1 MIKTSPWRCSRGK
14 HKNARTTTPHNHMKS
29 HRNYLILA
37 ALLVATTSSYAIT
50 TFSTD
55 FDSSEGYVD
64 GPLDYTHQTA
74 APHFNE
80 AQFAGG
86 FYLPYGSSPN
96 FGTLRRNPTAV
107 GATAYYKIG
116 EGSAFTAGNTWSI
129 TLDFTFEGLPDV
141 TPSADAFIASV
152 GFSTSSTSNENS
164 IYAGIKRKVSGSNSA
179 NGLYQ
184 FFITGGG
191 DAEAIGGVSYTA
203 IGDDPRDDNDLTDNL
218 RIALSLTKSATR
230 GQFDAVAQ
238 LINLDT
244 STTVATITKTLTQS
258 NAYQADLFGYFKSS
272 SEKEDGN
279 FDLFNANAFSYRHQA
294 TAP

>member
-1 MIKTSPWRCSRGK
+1 
-14 HKNARTTTPHNHMKS
+14 MKS
-29 HRNYLILA
+29 HRNYLISA
-37 ALLVATTSSYAIT
+37 ALLVATTSSYATT

-64 GPLDYTHQTA
+64 GPLDQSNQTA
-74 APHFNE
+74 AAHFNE

-86 FYLPYGSSPN
+86 FYLPYGASPN
-96 FGTLRRNPTAV
+96 FGTLKRNPAAA

-116 EGSAFTAGNTWSI
+116 EGSAFTAGNTWSV
-129 TLDFTFEGLPDV
+129 TLDFTLEGLPDM
-141 TPSADAFIASV
+141 TPTADTFMASV
-152 GFSTSSTSNENS
+152 GFSTSSTSNANS
-164 IYAGIKRKVSGSNSA
+164 IYVGLKRKVSGPNSA
-179 NGLYQ
+179 AGLYQ

-191 DAEAIGGVSYTA
+191 DAEVLGGVSYTA
-203 IGDDPRDDNDLTDNL
+203 IGDDRRDDNDLTDNL

-272 SEKEDGN
+272 SEKEEGN
-279 FDLFNANAFSYRHQA
+279 FDLFNANAFSY
-294 TAP
+294 TTGVTVP